1 MKVTV
6 EITDSELDEICFFTG
21 EKKKG
26 PAIRKMVTDALML
39 KRRQQLAQKFI
50 SGEWGAEL
58 AGFEESQAKEL
69 KSARQKNQ
77 AWRK

>member
-1 MKVTV
+1 
-6 EITDSELDEICFFTG
+6 
-21 EKKKG
+21 
-26 PAIRKMVTDALML
+26 MVSDALML

-50 SGEWGAEL
+50 SGECSAEL
-58 AGFEESQAKEL
+58 EGFEVQAKEL